1 MRADDAT
8 VLDILTAA
16 RLAIRFAEGID
27 LAGFL
32 DDEKT
37 QSAVIHQLLVM
48 GEAAKRL
55 SPEFRSKHPQL
66 PWKMMAGMRDKL
78 VHEYDDVDLDEVWN
92 TLSSGVPQV
101 IAALQDVEPRPR
113 RESSD

>member
-48 GEAAKRL
+48 GEATKRL
-55 SPEFRSKHPQL
+55 SQEFRSNRPQL

-78 VHEYDDVDLDEVWN
+78 VHEYDDVDLDEVWQ
-92 TLSSGVPQV
+92 TLNGDLPQV
-101 IAALQDVEPRPR
+101 IAALQEVEPRPR
-113 RESSD
+113 RDPNN